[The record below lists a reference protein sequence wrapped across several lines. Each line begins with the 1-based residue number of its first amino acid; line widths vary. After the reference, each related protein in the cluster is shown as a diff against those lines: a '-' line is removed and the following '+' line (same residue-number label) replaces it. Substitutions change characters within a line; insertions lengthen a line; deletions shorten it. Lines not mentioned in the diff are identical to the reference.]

1 MKRLWP
7 QLTALLQAWGRA
19 LVLIAL
25 AGTLALG
32 PQPQA
37 WAALNPQAANL
48 QAASL
53 QTANPQAASPK
64 ASSPE
69 FDVAVVEHIKLKVPE
84 EARQAWLEAERQSW
98 EPWLARQSGFL
109 SRELLWDSSTEEGTL
124 LIRWASREQWKAIP
138 HAEIEAVQQ
147 RFEQLARRATGSGDN
162 PFPVVFE
169 GELLPP

>member
-25 AGTLALG
+25 AGALALG

-37 WAALNPQAANL
+37 WAALNPQAANPQAANL

-69 FDVAVVEHIKLKVPE
+69 FDVAVVE
-84 EARQAWLEAERQSW
+84 
-98 EPWLARQSGFL
+98 
-109 SRELLWDSSTEEGTL
+109 
-124 LIRWASREQWKAIP
+124 
-138 HAEIEAVQQ
+138 
-147 RFEQLARRATGSGDN
+147 
-162 PFPVVFE
+162 
-169 GELLPP
+169 

>member
-1 MKRLWP
+1 MSTARRL
-7 QLTALLQAWGRA
+7 LAVLRTALAGA

-25 AGTLALG
+25 AAALVLV
-32 PQPQA
+32 PQPGA
-37 WAALNPQAANL
+37 W
-48 QAASL
+48 
-53 QTANPQAASPK
+53 AASPK
-64 ASSPE
+64 AISPE

-98 EPWLARQSGFL
+98 EPWLLQQDGFL
-109 SRELLWDSSTEEGTL
+109 GRELLWDSSSEEGTL

-138 HAEIEAVQQ
+138 EAEIEAVQE
-147 RFEQLARRATGSGDN
+147 RFEQLAKVATGSADN